1 MAKFIVLAREAFT
14 DLVRGLKSSAIKSS
28 GKKNTDVSGM
38 LRLFNERRGSIQRS
52 YQKATGKELPSNKIA
67 VPKVLYERLK
77 ATENIKTAAQLDRE
91 FDLTVRTSKPM
102 KGFGQPAARRR
113 AERRSNPDFK
123 SGEDY
128 LRQRQSEEGY

>member
-38 LRLFNERRGSIQRS
+38 LRLFNERRGAIQRS

-67 VPKVLYERLK
+67 IPEALYERLK
-77 ATENIKTAAQLDRE
+77 STKSSKGSFE
-91 FDLTVRTSKPM
+91 TSMEYGSIVQKPV
-102 KGFGQPAARRR
+102 KGFRSPERR
-113 AERRSNPDFK
+113 AGGRIRSNPDFK
-123 SGEDY
+123 NGEDY